1 MRNSK
6 LGSARGALLLA
17 LALLTALAKAEAPN
31 PQAQAALTRAQ
42 GLLRQLNEQ
51 KQALELD
58 NTKLKASN
66 AGLEQQLK
74 RAKLETGDQQ
84 ALADAR
90 AKEIEQTSAKLVHA
104 KDRTEKI
111 SARIKEIVAK
121 CKDQARTLRDVQEEK
136 TRLEDELKAAR
147 TELADAE
154 QKNLALYQINRE
166 IIDKYK
172 QKSRWSALLQKEP
185 FLGFKQVEIENQAQA
200 LEQDSTEQLRD
211 GNLDAVAP

>member
-6 LGSARGALLLA
+6 LGLARGAVLVA
-17 LALLTALAKAEAPN
+17 LALLSALAKAEAPN
-31 PQAQAALTRAQ
+31 PQAQAALARAQ

-58 NTKLKASN
+58 NSKLKASN

-90 AKEIEQTSAKLVHA
+90 AKEIEQTSAKLVRA
-104 KDRTEKI
+104 KERTEKF

-121 CKDQARTLRDVQEEK
+121 YKDQARTLRDVEAEK
-136 TRLEDELKAAR
+136 ARLQDELSAAR

-154 QKNLALYQINRE
+154 QKNLALYQVNRE

-200 LEQDSTEQLRD
+200 LEQNSAKQLRD
-211 GNLDAVAP
+211 GNMDAVAP